1 MRRPGRRWHLRIL
14 RPIIVQA
21 VMAAGPPCIWDC
33 GAAAAQTS
41 SILSQSPSGQ
51 PAFAAVPEMARL
63 FAASLTIALRSGH
76 SQCLGTI
83 VGPRAVIT
91 TGYCADSKVTGV
103 MPSDRTEGSR
113 KSIDLACSID
123 TSSQQQGIA
132 LCVAS
137 EDLPTRDFADFAAPS
152 QVALGT
158 QVLSIGGSC
167 GQSMAQPL
175 TFRNHRVIAYS
186 AVRTPTGDLAP
197 VIQLRGSEICPG
209 DAGGG
214 LFVIEGEE
222 LRLIGVISA
231 SLGLVGLA
239 TPVGDASAIETLKRL
254 AEPRSGAICGLDPVG
269 SQCQPHYA
277 TAASRIDESGNR
289 IAVPSEKAR
298 IAVDGVIP
306 QVRYRK
312 GETLAALLVRLCGG
326 ADEEYLRLV
335 RASLTTRSD
344 TITDAKETFLS
355 DGTLDLPACRTGRDA
370 VAVKTAAKG
379 DTLWKYFKTES
390 DVSSWK
396 AFESLGEAVAN
407 SASFQDSIRAL
418 NPKTLSSDRPEIGKL
433 VTIPRIPLRPVT
445 AERPNRPDTEGIIAL
460 ASGEVDGT
468 SCPTPESEPYPFD
481 VTRLLDVLASNART
495 DDDRD
500 TATVLIADSGLY
512 LSKYGA
518 FGPRIVFTGAT
529 DKIADY
535 LKSLEPLQDG
545 EKPSHGTQVA
555 SIVLGGP
562 LLAKIGGM
570 GVGRPRIR
578 IRALRIYRQRIVQLA
593 GGGQTGFI
601 DVDTDSFSRIADEA
615 QSHISIVN
623 LSVKSNQ
630 DIATLKGVMTGNT
643 GVLFVVAA
651 GNDGAL
657 LNDRNVTIPAMYGGP
672 GNPQVI
678 TVGAVDGAGRWAEGL
693 SNFGPDY
700 VEIAAPGCG
709 VPALSYTNR
718 AWSVERLYGTSM
730 AAPIVTF
737 TAALLKSE
745 VGEWRA
751 PDIKRRLLVA
761 SDVDPALARQ
771 VRDGRI
777 LNVVRALSLNNDT
790 ITLERGKLRFGQAA
804 IRRNGFSVEKSAI
817 PFDCTDRGRDL
828 MGSQILKISPKFL
841 KVGNKDYALIDYRPS
856 GTAPETASATCAI
869 PPDLTL
875 AFDDAESGNTETINL
890 STLIDFTR
898 KAL

>member
-1 MRRPGRRWHLRIL
+1 MRRPQRQLPLRIL
-14 RPIIVQA
+14 RMIIVQA
-21 VMAAGPPCIWDC
+21 IVTAGPPCLWAW
-33 GAAAAQTS
+33 GAATAQTGAM
-41 SILSQSPSGQ
+41 LGQ
-51 PAFAAVPEMARL
+51 PPPDQSTFAAVPEKARL
-63 FAASLTIALRSGH
+63 FAASLTIALTSEHG
-76 SQCLGTI
+76 QCLGTI

-91 TGYCADSKVTGV
+91 MGYCADGKVTGM
-103 MPSDRTEGSR
+103 MPSDRTRGDR
-113 KSIDLACSID
+113 KPIDLACETD
-123 TSSQQQGIA
+123 KSSQQQGTA

-167 GQSMAQPL
+167 GLSMAQPL

-186 AVRTPTGDLAP
+186 AERSPTGDLTP
-197 VIQLRGSEICPG
+197 VFQLRGSEICPG

-214 LFVIEGEE
+214 VFVLKGDE

-231 SLGLVGLA
+231 RMGLVGLA
-239 TPVGDASAIETLKRL
+239 APLGDASAIQTLRRR
-254 AEPRSGAICGLDPVG
+254 AEPRNVAICSLGPIG
-269 SQCQPHYA
+269 PQCQHNA
-277 TAASRIDESGNR
+277 TAASRIDDSGDR
-289 IAVPSEKAR
+289 VAVPSEKAQ

-312 GETLAALLVRLCGG
+312 GETLAALLTRLCGG

-335 RASLTTRSD
+335 RASLATRSNPV
-344 TITDAKETFLS
+344 TGANEIFLS
-355 DGTLDLPACRTGRDA
+355 DGTIDLPACRTGRDA
-370 VAVKTAAKG
+370 VTVKTAAKG
-379 DTLWKYFKTES
+379 DTLWKYFKTEA
-390 DVSSWK
+390 DGSSWK
-396 AFESLGEAVAN
+396 TFASVGEAVAT
-407 SASFQDSIRAL
+407 SSSFQDSIRAL

-433 VTIPRIPLRPVT
+433 VTIPRTPLRPVT

-460 ASGEVDGT
+460 ASGEVDRA

-578 IRALRIYRQRIVQLA
+578 IRALRIYRQRTVQLV
-593 GGGQTGFI
+593 GGEQKEFI

-615 QSHISIVN
+615 RSHVSIVN

-678 TVGAVDGAGRWAEGL
+678 TVGVVDGAGRWAEGL

-709 VPALSYTNR
+709 VPALSYANR

-737 TAALLKSE
+737 AAALLKSE
-745 VGEWRA
+745 VSEWQA

-761 SDVDPALARQ
+761 SDVDTALARR
-771 VRDGRI
+771 VREGRI

-804 IRRNGFSVEKSAI
+804 IRRNGLSVEKSAI
-817 PFDCTDRGRDL
+817 SFNCTDRGRDL
-828 MGSQILKISPKFL
+828 MGSQILKISPKFS
-841 KVGNKDYALIDYRPS
+841 KVGDKDYALIDYRPS
-856 GTAPETASATCAI
+856 GTSPETASAICAI
-869 PPDLTL
+869 PPGLTL
-875 AFDDAESGNTETINL
+875 AFDDAESGNTDMIDL

>member
-1 MRRPGRRWHLRIL
+1 MRRPLRIL
-14 RPIIVQA
+14 RMIIVQA
-21 VMAAGPPCIWDC
+21 IVAAGASILWVW
-33 GAAAAQTS
+33 GAATAQTGAT
-41 SILSQSPSGQ
+41 LSQPPPGQ
-51 PAFAAVPEMARL
+51 PDFAAVPEKARL
-63 FAASLTIALRSGH
+63 FAASLTIALTSER

-91 TGYCADSKVTGV
+91 TGYCTDGKVTGV
-103 MPSDRTEGSR
+103 MPSDRTKGDR
-113 KSIDLACSID
+113 KPIDLTCTTD
-123 TSSQQQGIA
+123 TPSQRQGLA

-167 GQSMAQPL
+167 GLSMAQPL
-175 TFRNHRVIAYS
+175 TFRNHRVTAYS
-186 AVRTPTGDLAP
+186 TMRSPTGDLAP

-209 DAGGG
+209 DGGG
-214 LFVIEGEE
+214 GVFVVGGNE

-231 SLGLVGLA
+231 SLGHVGLA
-239 TPVGDASAIETLKRL
+239 TPLDDASAIQTLKRL
-254 AEPRSGAICGLDPVG
+254 AEPRSVAICGLGPFG
-269 SQCQPHYA
+269 PQCQPHHA
-277 TAASRIDESGNR
+277 TAASRIDESSNR
-289 IAVPSEKAR
+289 IAVPWEKAR

-306 QVRYRK
+306 KVRYRK
-312 GETLAALLVRLCGG
+312 GETLAALLTRLCGV
-326 ADEEYLRLV
+326 ADEDYLRLV
-335 RASLTTRSD
+335 RASLATRSD
-344 TITDAKETFLS
+344 PVTGAKETFLS

-379 DTLWKYFKTES
+379 DTLWKYFKTEA
-390 DVSSWK
+390 DGSSWK
-396 AFESLGEAVAN
+396 AFESLGEAVAT

-418 NPKTLSSDRPEIGKL
+418 NPKTLSLDRPEIGKL
-433 VTIPRIPLRPVT
+433 VTIPRTPLQPVT
-445 AERPNRPDTEGIIAL
+445 AERPNRPDTEGIVAL
-460 ASGEVDGT
+460 ASGEVDGA
-468 SCPTPESEPYPFD
+468 SCPTPESQPYPFD

-512 LSKYGA
+512 VSKYGA

-529 DKIADY
+529 DKVVDY

-578 IRALRIYRQRIVQLA
+578 IRALRIYRQRTVQLA
-593 GGGQTGFI
+593 GGGEAGFI

-615 QSHISIVN
+615 RSHISIVN
-623 LSVKSNQ
+623 LSVKSNREI
-630 DIATLKGVMTGNT
+630 DTLRNVMTGNN

-651 GNDGAL
+651 GNDGVL
-657 LNDRNVTIPAMYGGP
+657 LNDRNFTIPAMYGGP
-672 GNPQVI
+672 QSSQVI
-678 TVGAVDGAGRWAEGL
+678 TVGAVDGAARWAKGL

-700 VEIAAPGCG
+700 IEIAAPGCG
-709 VPALSYTNR
+709 VPALSYANR
-718 AWSVERLYGTSM
+718 VWSVERLYGTSM

-737 TAALLKSE
+737 AAALLKSE

-751 PDIKRRLLVA
+751 PDIKRRLLIA
-761 SDVDPALARQ
+761 SDVDPVLAPQ
-771 VRDGRI
+771 VRHGRI
-777 LNVVRALSLNNDT
+777 LNVVRALSLNNDA
-790 ITLERGKLRFGQAA
+790 ITLERGKLRFGQAT
-804 IRRNGFSVEKSAI
+804 IQRNGISVEKSAI
-817 PFDCTDRGRDL
+817 TFDCIDRGRDL
-828 MGSQILKISPKFL
+828 VVSQIVKISPKFL
-841 KVGNKDYALIDYRPS
+841 RAGAKDYALIDYRPS
-856 GTAPETASATCAI
+856 GRVPDTETATCAI

-875 AFDDAESGNTETINL
+875 AFDDAESGSTETIDL
-890 STLIDFTR
+890 SALIDFTR